1 MSNIV
6 TLYQRLKG
14 DKQIWMI
21 ATFLLLASILAVY
34 SSIGSM
40 AYRHKGGNT
49 EYFLIEQITYVGL
62 GFGFMWL
69 FYRFDYRKLSRLAPY
84 MLLICLG
91 LLVYT
96 LFFGHEIHNAKR
108 WLMIPFINKTIQ
120 TSDLAKLALYIYLAR
135 TLATKQDV
143 IKDMRAAWI
152 PLFLPIVLICAIIAP
167 NNLST
172 ALIIFVTAFLMLFI
186 GRISFKFL
194 FSLSLVISI
203 VGVAVFLLGLIFPN
217 HIRTET
223 WISRVQNFLKQDDS
237 TFQVVQSKIA
247 IANGGWN
254 GLGPGHSLQKNFLP
268 EAWSDFIYSI
278 ICEEYGLIG
287 GIFVMILYMWLL
299 IRCVKI
305 VIRSPKAFGAI
316 LAMGLCL
323 DIVINAF
330 ANICVSVQLLP
341 ATGLTLPMISKGGT
355 SLIMYSISFGI
366 ILSVSRIVEGYIDLD
381 KNVDKSIVLPQN
393 IQPDENTN

>member
-40 AYRHKGGNT
+40 AYRQKGGNT
-49 EYFLIEQITYVGL
+49 EYFLIEQITYVCL

-69 FYRFDYRKLSRLAPY
+69 FYRIDYRKFLKIAPY
-84 MLLICLG
+84 FLLITLG

-108 WLMIPFINKTIQ
+108 WIVIPLINKTIQ
-120 TSDLAKLALYIYLAR
+120 TSDLAKLALFIYLAR

-143 IKDMRAAWI
+143 IKDMKAAWV
-152 PLFLPIVLICAIIAP
+152 PLFIPVTLVCVFIAP

-172 ALIIFVTAFLMLFI
+172 ALIIFLTSILVLFI
-186 GRISFKFL
+186 GRISLRFI
-194 FSLSLVISI
+194 FSLSLVVTIL
-203 VGVAVFLLGLIFPN
+203 GAGVFLLGLIFPN
-217 HIRTET
+217 QIRTET
-223 WISRVQNFLKQDDS
+223 WINRIANFIKQDDS

-247 IANGGWN
+247 IANGGWT
-254 GLGPGHSLQKNFLP
+254 GLGPGHSVQKNFLP

-278 ICEEYGLIG
+278 IVEEYG
-287 GIFVMILYMWLL
+287 
-299 IRCVKI
+299 
-305 VIRSPKAFGAI
+305 
-316 LAMGLCL
+316 
-323 DIVINAF
+323 
-330 ANICVSVQLLP
+330 
-341 ATGLTLPMISKGGT
+341 
-355 SLIMYSISFGI
+355 
-366 ILSVSRIVEGYIDLD
+366 
-381 KNVDKSIVLPQN
+381 
-393 IQPDENTN
+393 

>member
-40 AYRHKGGNT
+40 AYRQKGGNT
-49 EYFLIEQITYVGL
+49 EYFLIEQITYVCL

-69 FYRFDYRKLSRLAPY
+69 FYRIDYRKFLKIAPY
-84 MLLICLG
+84 FLLITLG

-108 WLMIPFINKTIQ
+108 WIVIPLINKTIQ
-120 TSDLAKLALYIYLAR
+120 TSDLAKLALFIYLAR

-143 IKDMRAAWI
+143 IKDMKAAWV
-152 PLFLPIVLICAIIAP
+152 PLFIPVTLVCVFIAP

-172 ALIIFVTAFLMLFI
+172 ALIIFLTSILVLFI
-186 GRISFKFL
+186 GRISLRFI
-194 FSLSLVISI
+194 FSLSLVVTIL
-203 VGVAVFLLGLIFPN
+203 GAGVFLLGLIFPN
-217 HIRTET
+217 QIRTET
-223 WISRVQNFLKQDDS
+223 WINRIANFIKQDDS

-247 IANGGWN
+247 IANGGWT
-254 GLGPGHSLQKNFLP
+254 GLGPGHSVQKNFLP

-278 ICEEYGLIG
+278 IVEEYGLIG
-287 GIFVMILYMWLL
+287 GIIVMVLYIWLL

-316 LAMGLCL
+316 LAMALSL

-341 ATGLTLPMISKGGT
+341 ATGLTLPLISKGGT
-355 SLIMYSISFGI
+355 SLIMYSISIGI
-366 ILSVSRIVEGYIDLD
+366 ILSVSRIVEGHTDLD
-381 KNVDKSIVLPQN
+381 KNVSPQN

>member
-1 MSNIV
+1 MSGIV

-21 ATFLLLASILAVY
+21 ATFLLLASVLAVY

-40 AYRHKGGNT
+40 AYRSKGGNT

-62 GFGFMWL
+62 GFGFIWF
-69 FYRFDYRKLSRLAPY
+69 FYRLDYRKFSRIAPY
-84 MLLICLG
+84 FLLIALG

-108 WLMIPFINKTIQ
+108 WIMIPLINKTFQ
-120 TSDLAKLALYIYLAR
+120 TSDIAKLALFMYLAR

-143 IKDMRAAWI
+143 IKDMKAAWI
-152 PLFLPIVLICAIIAP
+152 PLFLPVTLVCAIIAP

-172 ALIIFVTAFLMLFI
+172 SLIIFSTALIMLFI
-186 GRISFKFL
+186 GRISFRFI
-194 FSLSLVISI
+194 FSLSLVAIAT
-203 VGVAVFLLGLIFPN
+203 GAAVFLLGLVFPD

-223 WISRVQNFLKQDDS
+223 WISRISNFLKQDDS
-237 TFQVVQSKIA
+237 TFQVAQSKIA
-247 IANGGWN
+247 IANGGWT
-254 GLGPGHSLQKNFLP
+254 GLGPGHSIQKNFLP

-287 GIFVMILYMWLL
+287 GMLIMFLYVWLL

-341 ATGLTLPMISKGGT
+341 ATGLTLPLISKGGT
-355 SLIMYSISFGI
+355 SLLMYCISFGI
-366 ILSVSRIVEGYIDLD
+366 ILSVSRIVEGHIELD
-381 KNVDKSIVLPQN
+381 KEKEMVSPQN
-393 IQPDENTN
+393 TIANEGTN

>member
-1 MSNIV
+1 LSNII

-40 AYRHKGGNT
+40 AYRQKGGNT
-49 EYFLIEQITYVGL
+49 EYFLIEQITYVCL

-69 FYRFDYRKLSRLAPY
+69 FYRIDYRKFLQVAPY
-84 MLLICLG
+84 FLLITLG

-96 LFFGHEIHNAKR
+96 LFFGHEINNAKR
-108 WLMIPFINKTIQ
+108 WIVIPLINKTMQ
-120 TSDLAKLALYIYLAR
+120 TSDLAKLALFIYLAR

-143 IKDMRAAWI
+143 IKDMKAAWV
-152 PLFLPIVLICAIIAP
+152 PLFLPITLVCAIIAP

-172 ALIIFVTAFLMLFI
+172 ALIIFSTSLLMLFI
-186 GRISFKFL
+186 GRISMKFI
-194 FSLSLVISI
+194 FSLSLVVSI
-203 VGVAVFLLGLIFPN
+203 VGAAVFLLGLVFPN
-217 HIRTET
+217 QIRTET
-223 WISRVQNFLKQDDS
+223 WISRITNFLKQDDS

-247 IANGGWN
+247 IANGGWT
-254 GLGPGHSLQKNFLP
+254 GLGPGHSIQKNFLP

-287 GIFVMILYMWLL
+287 GIMVMILYIWLL

-341 ATGLTLPMISKGGT
+341 ATGLTLPLISKGGT
-355 SLIMYSISFGI
+355 SLIMYCISFGI
-366 ILSVSRIVEGYIDLD
+366 ILSVSRIVEGHIDLD
-381 KNVDKSIVLPQN
+381 KNVSPLKVQ
-393 IQPDENTN
+393 QDENTN